1 MNKHFSSF
9 LILLLLC
16 FLSTIVFADSK
27 TKTYDYKDF
36 NGVSVGSGMHV
47 TVTQSNSYSI
57 SITADERDFKDLVV
71 EKKGNSLNI
80 YYDHS
85 FWGLFGHHSRNNV
98 EIKIT
103 MPQLTAMEL
112 SGGAVGNIVMD
123 VTGKSFSAETSGGA
137 QLTGNLTCGNISV
150 ETSGGSKIELS
161 GKGENLNADGS
172 GGSRIKMKNFAVK
185 NVNANLSGGS
195 SCWINMNG
203 TLNSDQSGGAHLF
216 YYGNVS
222 LGNTSFS
229 GGAGISKG
237 D

>member
-47 TVTQSNSYSI
+47 TVTQSNNYSI

-123 VTGKSFSAETSGGA
+123 VTG
-137 QLTGNLTCGNISV
+137 
-150 ETSGGSKIELS
+150 
-161 GKGENLNADGS
+161 
-172 GGSRIKMKNFAVK
+172 
-185 NVNANLSGGS
+185 
-195 SCWINMNG
+195 
-203 TLNSDQSGGAHLF
+203 
-216 YYGNVS
+216 
-222 LGNTSFS
+222 
-229 GGAGISKG
+229 
-237 D
+237 